1 MNLNKIKDL
10 AEKKRITIVELCKKS
25 DISHSGF
32 YKNVQKGEIKVSRLE
47 KLANVL
53 GVSPAYFFSD
63 DGKPE
68 DYQLKDRPV
77 NYEKTETVSLERES
91 ELLKELIREKDK
103 RLKLLEEKYN
113 PY

>member
-68 DYQLKDRPV
+68 DYQSKDRPV
-77 NYEKTETVSLERES
+77 NYEKKEPVSLERET
-91 ELLKELIREKDK
+91 ELLKELILEKDK
-103 RLKLLEEKYN
+103 RLKLLEEKYS
-113 PY
+113 P